1 MTTKHAPIRVAFIAV
16 LGCSLIASGCTT
28 LRPVYVGDVATT
40 GSLPAVSRGD
50 WVIASLRSGGVE
62 RFRVTSVERDTLNG
76 KNIAVPW
83 SEISHL
89 DVRRFSGGKTA
100 ALVGGVVV
108 AAGAAFAALVH
119 YAAKYD
125 D

>member
-1 MTTKHAPIRVAFIAV
+1 MTTKHAPIRVAFIAM
-16 LGCSLIASGCTT
+16 LGCSLITSGCTT
-28 LRPVYVGDVATT
+28 LRPVYVGNVAAT
-40 GSLPAVSRGD
+40 GDLPAVRPGD
-50 WVIASLRSGGVE
+50 WVIASLHSGGVK
-62 RFRVTSVERDTLNG
+62 RFHVTSVERDSLNG
-76 KNIAVPW
+76 KDVAVPW

-119 YAAKYD
+119 YASKYD